1 MIDISKIARPCI
13 LNQKEYIPGKPV
25 EEVQREYGLTDI
37 IKVASNE
44 NPLGV
49 SPLALD
55 AMLKELKTNINFYP
69 EGSCHDLVQK
79 LSSIHKLNP
88 NYFMVD
94 NGLDGVITMLGLGF
108 INPGDEVVYSDLSFP
123 AYANIT
129 NKMDGKGIVIPM
141 LPDYRLDIMGM
152 IASVTSRTKMIFLC
166 NPNNPTGTI
175 FSKHEF
181 ELFINSVPENVLVIS
196 DEAYYDFADNPDY
209 PQTLNYLPAHQNL
222 IILRT
227 FSKVMGLAGIRV
239 GFAMAHPDIIK
250 ILYKAR
256 EPFPVNRIAQV
267 GALASLNDCDFIN
280 KSKENNKEGLYQYY
294 KAFDEL
300 GIKYARSQT
309 NFIFADLE
317 KPAAPIFEALLRMGI
332 IIRPLGSQGRP
343 DCIRIT
349 IGTKEQNKR
358 VIKALKKLLG
368 NQLAISSD
376 S

>member
-1 MIDISKIARPCI
+1 MDINKIARPCI
-13 LNQKEYIPGKPV
+13 LKQKEYIPGKPV

-49 SPLALD
+49 SPLALQ
-55 AMLKELKTNINFYP
+55 AMLNELNTNINLYP

-79 LSSIHKLNP
+79 LASIHKLNP
-88 NYFMVD
+88 DHFMVD
-94 NGLDGVITMLGLGF
+94 NGLDGVITMIGLAF

-129 NKMDGKGIVIPM
+129 NKMDGKGIIVPI
-141 LPDYRLDIMGM
+141 LPDYRQDINGM
-152 IASVTSRTKMIFLC
+152 IAAVTSRTKMVFLC

-175 FSKHEF
+175 ISKQEF
-181 ELFINSVPENVLVIS
+181 ELVIHSIPENVLIIS

-209 PQTLNYLPAHQNL
+209 PQTLNYLPDRDNL

-227 FSKVMGLAGIRV
+227 FSKVMGLAGIRI
-239 GFAMAHPDIIK
+239 GYAMAHPDIIK

-267 GALASLNDCDFIN
+267 GALASLNDHDFVN
-280 KSKENNKEGLYQYY
+280 KSIENNNEGLNQYY
-294 KAFDEL
+294 KAFDEM
-300 GIKYARSQT
+300 GIKYAMSQT
-309 NFIFADLE
+309 NFIFADLGT
-317 KPAAPIFEALLRMGI
+317 PAAPIFEALLREGI
-332 IIRPLGSQGRP
+332 IIRPLGAQGRP
-343 DCIRIT
+343 NCIRIT

-358 VIKALKKLLG
+358 VIKALKK
-368 NQLAISSD
+368 QLEKR
-376 S
+376 